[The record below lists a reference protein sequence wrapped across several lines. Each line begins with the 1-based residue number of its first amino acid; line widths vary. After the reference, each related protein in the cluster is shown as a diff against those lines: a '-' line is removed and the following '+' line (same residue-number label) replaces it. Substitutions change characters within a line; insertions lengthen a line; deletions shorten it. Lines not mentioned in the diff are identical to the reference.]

1 MGKEK
6 KETEAKTTAKRKKR
20 WGDKKDAR
28 YIRDVSGLTT
38 IMMHIMPQRT
48 ESEVYLAD
56 KVDAT
61 ELMKFIEKKNA
72 EHENYKTTIF
82 HCFVL
87 AVAKM
92 IHERPKMNRY
102 IQGRRMY
109 ERDEITLNFMAK
121 RRFADDAE
129 ESFMSITPK
138 GTDTIDD
145 ISHKI
150 YGDLKEMRKSEHSTG
165 GMDAVLDKFAK
176 IPRLLLMFIVRV
188 IRWLDFWGMVPKGL
202 KDGDSNYSTVLLSN
216 LGSIKGP
223 AVYHHLNNYGTN
235 SIMIT
240 VGTLHKEEIVMP
252 DGHKEVRDVCDFG
265 ATIDERIGDGFYF
278 VRSLNLVKYIFA
290 HPEILDQPF
299 DEPSG
304 FEY

>member
-1 MGKEK
+1 MGTEK
-6 KETEAKTTAKRKKR
+6 KEKNDAVKRKKR

-28 YIRDVSGLTT
+28 YVREVSGLTT
-38 IMMHIMPQRT
+38 IMMHIMPNRT

-56 KVDAT
+56 KIDAT
-61 ELMKFIEKKNA
+61 ELVKFIEKKNA
-72 EHENYKTTIF
+72 EHDNYKTTIF

-102 IQGRRMY
+102 VQGRRMY
-109 ERDEITLNFMAK
+109 ERDKITLCFMAK

-129 ESFMSITPK
+129 ESFMNITPK
-138 GTDTIDD
+138 PADTIDE

-150 YGDLKEMRKSEHSTG
+150 YGDVREVRKSEHSTG
-165 GMDAVLDKFAK
+165 GMDSVVDGFAK
-176 IPRLLLMFIVRV
+176 IPRVLLMFIVRV

-202 KDGDSNYSTVLLSN
+202 KEGDSNYSTVLLSN

-240 VGTLHKEEIVMP
+240 VGTLHKEELVMP
-252 DGHKEVRDVCDFG
+252 DGRRELRDVLDFG

-278 VRSLNLVKYIFA
+278 VKSLNLVKHIFA
-290 HPEILDQPF
+290 HPEILDRPF

>member
-1 MGKEK
+1 MSS
-6 KETEAKTTAKRKKR
+6 ETTKPAKRR
-20 WGDKKDAR
+20 LGDKKDAR
-28 YIRDVSGLTT
+28 YVREVSGLTT

-61 ELMKFIEKKNA
+61 ELVKFIAKKNA
-72 EHENYKTTIF
+72 EHDNYKTTIF

-102 IQGRRMY
+102 VQGRRMY
-109 ERDEITLNFMAK
+109 ERNQITLCFMAK

-129 ESFMSITPK
+129 ESFMTVIPK
-138 GTDTIDD
+138 DSDTIDD
-145 ISHKI
+145 ISHRI
-150 YGDLKEMRKSEHSTG
+150 YGDVREVRKHEHSTG
-165 GMDAVLDKFAK
+165 GMDSVVDGFAK
-176 IPRLLLMFIVRV
+176 IPRILLMFIVRV
-188 IRWLDFWGMVPKGL
+188 IRWMDFWGNVPKSMR
-202 KDGDSNYSTVLLSN
+202 DGDSNFSTVLLSN

-240 VGTLHKEEIVMP
+240 VGTLHKEELVMP
-252 DGHKEVRDVCDFG
+252 DGHKEIRDVLDFG

-290 HPEILDQPF
+290 HPEILDKPF